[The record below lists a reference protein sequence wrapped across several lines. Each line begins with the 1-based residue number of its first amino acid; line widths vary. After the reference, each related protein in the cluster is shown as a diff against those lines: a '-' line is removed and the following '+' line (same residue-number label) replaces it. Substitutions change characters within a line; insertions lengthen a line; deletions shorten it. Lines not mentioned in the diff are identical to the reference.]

1 MLAVPLVAASC
12 LAMSFPAMAAES
24 IDYVSLYITSDIV
37 AGEPDGSV
45 DVEVDD
51 YDDGYYV
58 EDVEITNMPSDEWD
72 DGDKPRIRV
81 TLMADD
87 DYRFS
92 SIDKGDVDLSGDG
105 GSVTSV
111 SRSSDERSNDTLK
124 VSITLSR
131 LDGDDDDGD
140 TTWKSMI

>member
-12 LAMSFPAMAAES
+12 LAMSFPAMAAKS

-51 YDDGYYV
+51 YDDGYRV
-58 EDVEITNMPSDEWD
+58 KNVEITNMPSDEWD

-81 TLMADD
+81 TLIADD
-87 DYRFS
+87 DYRF
-92 SIDKGDVDLSGDG
+92 
-105 GSVTSV
+105 
-111 SRSSDERSNDTLK
+111 
-124 VSITLSR
+124 
-131 LDGDDDDGD
+131 
-140 TTWKSMI
+140 